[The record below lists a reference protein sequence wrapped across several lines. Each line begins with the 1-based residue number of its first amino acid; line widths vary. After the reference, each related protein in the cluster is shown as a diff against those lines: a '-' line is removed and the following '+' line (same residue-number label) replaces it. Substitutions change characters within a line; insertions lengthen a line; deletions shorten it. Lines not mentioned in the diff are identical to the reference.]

1 MKKILVPVD
10 GSDSS
15 KKAARQAV
23 DIARKYA
30 GSVTFL
36 AVAEPAG
43 EILFNAYGDGMTET
57 EEFLVIRDALT
68 QRRMEKYSKLLDDLV
83 EELECADLVVE
94 KQTVEGSPHPAIVD
108 AARQGQHD
116 LIVMGHRGMNP
127 LKRIFIGSVAKR
139 VIEDSPCSVLIVK

>member
-10 GSDSS
+10 GSESS
-15 KKAARQAV
+15 KKAVRQAV
-23 DIARKYA
+23 DIAKIYA

-43 EILFNAYGDGMTET
+43 EVLFNAYGDGMTET

-68 QRRMEKYSKLLDDLV
+68 ERRKEKYSKLLDELVTELDCVDLSM
-83 EELECADLVVE
+83 E
-94 KQTVEGSPHPAIVD
+94 KQILEGAPHPAIVD
-108 AARQGQHD
+108 AARQGKHD

-127 LKRIFIGSVAKR
+127 IKRIFIGSVAKR
-139 VIEDSPCSVLIVK
+139 VIEDAPCSVLIVK